1 MASVFVIMD
10 FTCVDTFRFLQ
21 NKNMPKAKKLCGYNF
36 ERGKTTNGHCKNR
49 RCKFLHPDVP
59 THYNDSLW
67 CPDDSKR
74 NGGCLNWFC
83 PLYHP
88 LSCAKKDIPKF
99 KANKCDDTESI
110 TKELTTKEI
119 RKRRLERSESK
130 EDNRKRRILST
141 SLKHGVKYRV
151 KELKEFDKKDID
163 NNHSDKLNTQT
174 NDSITFVSPCDERL
188 HNELCGFVK
197 VKNKFGQHG
206 FMPLN
211 SICDEEIPF
220 YCPFGPECKTMIFE
234 SEPEYLDHLCRTH
247 FHQDLKLHLEISN
260 SCPLC
265 NEDIEDIEERIFHF
279 GSTPH
284 QKVLTL
290 LYDGVDNA
298 IDNFRE
304 QNEAKFK
311 EKEVKFSLAYKEKI
325 KYTENLMLK
334 KDDEMK
340 EMKRNLKIVEDER
353 NALDSER
360 DTLDEEKVDFLT
372 EINELLTDGSQIKFD
387 NLASV
392 MKRVRCI
399 LNEKNSNHE
408 RIKSLEQEIQDL
420 QNERSLQRK
429 ENEMLKRK
437 VETIYHEMTKHQE
450 MFQEKDNVIK
460 KKDEI
465 IREMLPSI
473 TKYLPVTNQ
482 CNDI

>member
-1 MASVFVIMD
+1 
-10 FTCVDTFRFLQ
+10 
-21 NKNMPKAKKLCGYNF
+21 MPKPKLCAYNF

-49 RCKFLHPDVP
+49 SCKFLHPDVP
-59 THYNDSLW
+59 AQTNDSMW
-67 CPDDSKR
+67 CPNDSKI
-74 NGGCLNWFC
+74 NGGYLKLYC
-83 PLYHP
+83 PLYH
-88 LSCAKKDIPKF
+88 LHSCAKKDIPKF
-99 KANKCDDTESI
+99 KARKCDDSEATTLEI
-110 TKELTTKEI
+110 TTKEI

-130 EDNRKRRILST
+130 ENNRSERKRRILST
-141 SLKHGVKYRV
+141 SLKHGVKYR
-151 KELKEFDKKDID
+151 LKEFEEFDKNDVD
-163 NNHSDKLNTQT
+163 NKHSDKLNTQI
-174 NDSITFVSPCDERL
+174 DEIITFVSPCDERR

-197 VKNKFGQHG
+197 VKNKFGQYG
-206 FMPLN
+206 FVPLN

-220 YCPFGPECKTMIFE
+220 YCPFAPECKTMIFE

-265 NEDIEDIEERIFHF
+265 SENIEDVEERILHF
-279 GSTPH
+279 GSSPQ

-298 IDNFRE
+298 IDNFME

-334 KDDEMK
+334 KDDEIK
-340 EMKRNLKIVEDER
+340 EMKTNLKIVEDER

-372 EINELLTDGSQIKFD
+372 EINNLLTDGSQVKFD
-387 NLASV
+387 NLAIV
-392 MKRVRCI
+392 TKTIRCI

-429 ENEMLKRK
+429 ENEMLKCK
-437 VETIYHEMTKHQE
+437 VETIYHEMTRHQE

-465 IREMLPSI
+465 IREVLPSI

-482 CNDI
+482 SNDL